1 MRLPSPNIGSPTSFP
16 ALGAALTRVLQPLV
30 NQVNSLSDG
39 EGAATNNAA
48 SGPPAVGTTTAYAVS
63 DFIRNS
69 APSELGTAGAKYV
82 IVGWICVAGGTPG
95 TWKQCRFLTG
105 N

>member
-16 ALGAALTRVLQPLV
+16 ALGAALSRILQPIV

-39 EGAATNNAA
+39 EAAATNNAA
-48 SGPPAVGTTTAYAVS
+48 SGPPAVGTTAAYAVS
-63 DFIRNS
+63 DFIRNN
-69 APSELGTAGAKYV
+69 APAELGTAGSKYV
-82 IVGWICVAGGTPG
+82 IFGWICVAAGTPG